1 MGRVRTMNR
10 LFFNTLL
17 IAAVAVIHTG
27 LIFAQKPEAAAS
39 LPKPERLVLVGIG
52 EPEPGVSWEKQTFI
66 TESFYPIGWSRD
78 GKFAYFVEP
87 PDEACGCYFGKFV
100 IQDLKTDKIL
110 WQDDYTGEMEVVPEE
125 NIESFWP
132 KKQKEYAAKL
142 KEHGI
147 EPSSDFRLLHPS
159 IDHDG
164 DVLTPRID
172 VRIKGDGVFEVEGA
186 VRLNMDSKRS
196 GTKVIMR
203 DIYKKDEIN
212 TIRNAEVAG
221 SLLSP
226 FEPRAA
232 VIVVQEM
239 RGYEGPPHIT
249 TIKVV
254 GSTLKTGF
262 KN

>member
-1 MGRVRTMNR
+1 MGKIMKRQM
-10 LFFNTLL
+10 FNTLL
-17 IAAVAVIHTG
+17 IAAIVVCISG
-27 LIFAQKPEAAAS
+27 LASAQKPEAAAS
-39 LPKPERLVLVGIG
+39 PPTPERLELVGMG
-52 EPEPGVSWEKQTFI
+52 EPDPDKSSEDQPLI

-78 GKFAYFVEP
+78 GKFAYYVEP

-110 WQDDYTGEMEVVPEE
+110 WEDDYTGEMEVVPEE

-132 KKQKEYAAKL
+132 KKQATYAAKM

-147 EPSSDFRLLHPS
+147 EPASTFRLLHPS
-159 IDHDG
+159 IVHDG

-172 VRIKGDGVFEVEGA
+172 VQIETDGVFEVEGT
-186 VRLNMDSKRS
+186 VTLNMDSKRL

-203 DIYKKDEIN
+203 DIYKKDDLN

-239 RGYEGPPHIT
+239 RGYEGPPNIT
-249 TIKVV
+249 GIKVV

-262 KN
+262 KK